1 MTGEIPAKKDLDED
15 HLTDLEQRKVV
26 TALAMTAQELKDKGH
41 NITARQYWDL
51 HDKVSE
57 MIGGMD
63 KELQPVTIEQVEEK

>member
-1 MTGEIPAKKDLDED
+1 MTGEIPAGQDLKKD
-15 HLTDLEQRKVV
+15 HLTDLEQRKMV
-26 TALAMTAQELKDKGH
+26 TALGMAAQELKDEGH

-63 KELQPVTIEQVEEK
+63 KQLQPVTIEQVEEK